1 MNDST
6 NGHAELPS
14 DVVAAIRSGHTIKA
28 IKLLREARGMGLYEA
43 KEAVDAYARG
53 NAAAVQTATSDG
65 LPAEVVAA
73 IQSGR
78 KIHAIKLLREVR
90 GIGLKEAKHAVE
102 AYMQANPSPIQPSSN
117 SGGALIY
124 IALFLAIAYVA
135 YQFFGS

>member
-6 NGHAELPS
+6 NGRAELPS

-53 NAAAVQTATSDG
+53 NAGVGPSIDRG
-65 LPAEVVAA
+65 DIPAEVVAA
-73 IQSGR
+73 IQAGH
-78 KIHAIKLLREVR
+78 KIQAIKRLREVR
-90 GIGLKEAKHAVE
+90 GIGLKEAKQAVE
-102 AYMQANPSPIQPSSN
+102 AYMQANPSPIQPSGN